1 MPSAKKSGPSKPK
14 HSGFDDR
21 ADSYSLSRAKAY
33 LGRLTEKAIRGE
45 AVYIIHGR
53 HRFVLQ
59 PVAEI
64 EPIPV
69 RPVGYF
75 QLDEEDIALDKCF
88 ASANVVPDPNHE

>member
-1 MPSAKKSGPSKPK
+1 MAVSKKSVATRPK
-14 HSGFDDR
+14 RSGFNDR
-21 ADSYSLSRAKAY
+21 ADTYSLSRAKAY
-33 LGRLTEKAIRGE
+33 LGRLTEKAVRGE

-59 PVAEI
+59 PVPEI

-75 QLDEEDIALDKCF
+75 QLDEDDIALDKRF

>member
-1 MPSAKKSGPSKPK
+1 MPAVKRPASSRPK
-14 HSGFDDR
+14 RSGFNEG
-21 ADSYSLSRAKAY
+21 AESYSLSHAKAY

-45 AVYIIHGR
+45 TVYIIHGR

-64 EPIPV
+64 EPIPA

-75 QLDEEDIALDKCF
+75 QLEKEDHALDKRL
-88 ASANVVPDPNHE
+88 ASANVVPDPNRE

>member
-1 MPSAKKSGPSKPK
+1 MAANKKSVMAKVKRS
-14 HSGFDDR
+14 SFNEQ
-21 ADSYSLSRAKAY
+21 ADTYSLSRAKAY
-33 LGRLTEKAIRGE
+33 LGRLTEKVVRGE

-59 PVAEI
+59 PIPEI

-75 QLDEEDIALDKCF
+75 QIDEEDLALDKRF
-88 ASANVVPDPNHE
+88 ASANVVPNPNRE